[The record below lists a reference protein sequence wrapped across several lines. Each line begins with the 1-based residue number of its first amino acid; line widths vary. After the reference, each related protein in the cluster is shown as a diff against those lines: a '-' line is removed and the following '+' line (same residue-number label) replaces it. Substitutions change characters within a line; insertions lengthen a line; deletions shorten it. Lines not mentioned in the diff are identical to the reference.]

1 MTHARIIWSGFA
13 TNLKMLGTSSFF
25 LLTAVVQPVIF
36 ATIAFYMFKS
46 GGRSGTLL
54 YTALGAGMM
63 GVWSTTLF
71 ASGGMIQW
79 QRWQGTLELGVAAPP
94 PMALIYLPFS
104 LANAVT
110 GAYALAA
117 TLIWGRIVFGVPL
130 DLAHPWL
137 FPVTIAATVVALGLM
152 GLVLASTFVLYRNA
166 NAMSNLLEYPV
177 WIASG
182 LIFSTAI
189 LPVWTRPISWIL
201 PTYWGVLAL
210 RRAALGGEVW
220 GPLGMVVL
228 LGAVSLAISMVT
240 FRVFEHLAR
249 ERATLS
255 LT

>member
-1 MTHARIIWSGFA
+1 
-13 TNLKMLGTSSFF
+13 
-25 LLTAVVQPVIF
+25 
-36 ATIAFYMFKS
+36 
-46 GGRSGTLL
+46 
-54 YTALGAGMM
+54 
-63 GVWSTTLF
+63 
-71 ASGGMIQW
+71 
-79 QRWQGTLELGVAAPP
+79 
-94 PMALIYLPFS
+94 
-104 LANAVT
+104 
-110 GAYALAA
+110 
-117 TLIWGRIVFGVPL
+117 
-130 DLAHPWL
+130 
-137 FPVTIAATVVALGLM
+137 
-152 GLVLASTFVLYRNA
+152 
-166 NAMSNLLEYPV
+166 MSNLLEYPV

>member
-1 MTHARIIWSGFA
+1 MSRARIIRSGFV
-13 TNLKMLGTSSFF
+13 TNMKMLGTSGFF

-36 ATIAFYMFKS
+36 ATIAFYMFQS

-94 PMALIYLPFS
+94 SMALVYLPFS
-104 LANAVT
+104 LANAAT

-137 FPVTIAATVVALGLM
+137 FVLAVVATVVALGLM
-152 GLVLASTFVLYRNA
+152 GLVLASTFILYRYA
-166 NAMSNLLEYPV
+166 NAMANLLEYPV

-182 LIFSTAI
+182 LVFSTAI
-189 LPVWTRPISWIL
+189 LPAWTRPISWVL

-210 RRAALGGEVW
+210 RHAALGGAVW

-228 LGAVSLAISMVT
+228 LGVASLVLSMLT
-240 FRVFEHLAR
+240 FRAFEHLAR
-249 ERATLS
+249 ARATLS